1 MTIPQN
7 GFKMNILIIENP
19 VANAVTYW
27 RFLRPLG
34 EMQRQFPGRFNIRTT
49 RKLDAAD
56 LFYTDVFLLSRPNDV
71 ETLNMVK
78 RIRDAGRSKIIM
90 DIDDAITNVPVHHT
104 HSAYFNNRAH
114 IAREIFGLVD
124 HFWVSTEQLLYECD
138 CLGRGEIIPN
148 AVLPGDLPKEPAPDR
163 GVWMWRGR
171 DVQKEDVYL
180 SNAVEWYEAN
190 KYKAKEWV
198 FWGCLPSLNHA
209 GNVKLWEYEDDV
221 QKYFA
226 TLKKQPFN
234 GVWKPLVD
242 NQFND
247 AKSNIAWIEATMS
260 GGVCVTNYAGK
271 TSWEGAMLEMPES
284 YDHAVVRWELSCEY
298 IKRDFNLETTARQRA
313 ESLERVLNN
322 QTVLA

>member
-1 MTIPQN
+1 
-7 GFKMNILIIENP
+7 
-19 VANAVTYW
+19 
-27 RFLRPLG
+27 
-34 EMQRQFPGRFNIRTT
+34 
-49 RKLDAAD
+49 
-56 LFYTDVFLLSRPNDV
+56 
-71 ETLNMVK
+71 
-78 RIRDAGRSKIIM
+78 
-90 DIDDAITNVPVHHT
+90 
-104 HSAYFNNRAH
+104 
-114 IAREIFGLVD
+114 
-124 HFWVSTEQLLYECD
+124 
-138 CLGRGEIIPN
+138 
-148 AVLPGDLPKEPAPDR
+148 
-163 GVWMWRGR
+163 
-171 DVQKEDVYL
+171 
-180 SNAVEWYEAN
+180 VEWYEAN